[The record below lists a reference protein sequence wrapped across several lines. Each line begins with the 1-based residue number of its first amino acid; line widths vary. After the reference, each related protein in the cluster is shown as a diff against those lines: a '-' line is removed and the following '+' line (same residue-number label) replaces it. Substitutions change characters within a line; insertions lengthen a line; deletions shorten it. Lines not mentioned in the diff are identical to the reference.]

1 MIEIFR
7 GTDKKKKTFK
17 RNYIELQKL
26 AEQKLARTRGSG
38 PAVTTLNVMTSQ

>member
-7 GTDKKKKTFK
+7 GTDKKK
-17 RNYIELQKL
+17 ELQKL